1 MIFLDRSLVY
11 QLHVN
16 GFTFSFI
23 ILSSKFKRIKL
34 KISKSLVSCAAD
46 LFLLLPSKKANPA
59 SSLKFENLQPVE
71 GIPGFFSPPA

>member
-1 MIFLDRSLVY
+1 MLKGKSREIFGDLQMIFLDRSLVY

-46 LFLLLPSKKANPA
+46 LFLLLPSK
-59 SSLKFENLQPVE
+59 
-71 GIPGFFSPPA
+71 